1 MVQCTLCRCHEVTLT
16 PNRTPRC
23 NTNLIGD
30 TMMKSIEDMNKAGKD
45 VMDGSLKS
53 YSAVTKGM
61 QTIATEA
68 TDFSKKSYEDGAA
81 AFEKLAATKSVEKA
95 MEVQT
100 EYAKSAYE
108 AFVAQAT
115 KMTEL
120 YTAVA
125 KDAYKPFEGMVPAV
139 PAAK

>member
-1 MVQCTLCRCHEVTLT
+1 M
-16 PNRTPRC
+16 
-23 NTNLIGD
+23 I
-30 TMMKSIEDMNKAGKD
+30 KSFEDMNQAGKE

-68 TDFSKKSYEDGAA
+68 TDYSKKSYEQGAA
-81 AFEKLAATKSVEKA
+81 AFEKLAATKSVDKA

-120 YTAVA
+120 YTSVA
-125 KDAYKPFEGMVPAV
+125 KEAYKPFEGMVPAA
-139 PAAK
+139 PKAAK